1 MNKVMEE
8 LNCAKIRS
16 IKSKVIA
23 MLEERQSLERNEM
36 SMSCFLD
43 KRDIRYIIALLLMGG
58 PV

>member
-1 MNKVMEE
+1 MEE